1 MSNRKKSPKE
11 IQKVIEE
18 NETNVIDVRSVPE
31 RADGYIKNSICID
44 VQGRDFETKLCQL
57 DKNKI
62 LILYCRSEN
71 RAAVAVSKAESLG
84 FKDVYMIDGGIT
96 AWKNSKLP
104 TEK

>member
-31 RADGYIKNSICID
+31 RANGYIKNSICID
-44 VQGRDFETKLCQL
+44 VRGMDFEMKLCQL

-62 LILYCRSEN
+62 LILYCRGEN

-96 AWKNSKLP
+96 EWKNCKLP

>member
-1 MSNRKKSPKE
+1 MSSRKKSPKE
-11 IQKVIEE
+11 MQKIIEE

-31 RADGYIKNSICID
+31 RANGYIKNSICID
-44 VQGRDFETKLCQL
+44 VRGMDFEMKLCQL

-62 LILYCRSEN
+62 LILYCRGEN

-96 AWKNSKLP
+96 EWKNCKLP

>member
-44 VQGRDFETKLCQL
+44 VQGMDFETKLCQL

-62 LILYCRSEN
+62 LILYCRGGN